1 MKVIWLR
8 FIKDIKYCYKL
19 IYFLESYCFL
29 SYIFFVYL
37 ILFIFKKKS
46 FIIVLGYDMF
56 DVCNFRVIIYIYDVL
71 S

>member
-1 MKVIWLR
+1 MKVIRLR

-37 ILFIFKKKS
+37 ILFILKKS

-56 DVCNFRVIIYIYDVL
+56 DVCNFRVIFYIYDVL